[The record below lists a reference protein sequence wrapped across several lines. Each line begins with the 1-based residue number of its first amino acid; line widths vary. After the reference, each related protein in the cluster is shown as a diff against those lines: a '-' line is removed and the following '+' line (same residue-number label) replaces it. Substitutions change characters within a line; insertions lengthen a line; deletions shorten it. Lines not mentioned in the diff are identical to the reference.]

1 MNIIWMLCN
10 YLVKNPKLLCKKD
23 AKIIYVQNFEKIDK
37 KFSTKCQPQQP
48 PINYDI
54 KLVTLSL
61 CKV

>member
-1 MNIIWMLCN
+1 M
-10 YLVKNPKLLCKKD
+10 VKNPKLLCKKD